1 MKKHLKSALCLVL
14 LLCMVAVFAACEEEP
29 AGTSS
34 GSVSTTSD
42 AEKTNEYLGAD
53 GRYTPKLGVLD
64 EYRDKTFT
72 ILCVAS
78 TGTYQSDDFTTE
90 VGEGGIDYGD
100 NYYAAVKARNDL
112 VEQNYGVTLDIRK
125 EENAAAAATQDA
137 TAGTNTYNAYS
148 LETGSLATLASDGLL
163 VDLRTLNNLDLEA
176 PWWNQDANTAFSI
189 GDKLFFTTG
198 DYTIMNKANTWC
210 IIFNKQMVE
219 DNGLESP
226 YDLFKDG
233 SWTFDKMVEMAKAV
247 SNATPTSAW
256 DDNNVI
262 YGMVTATVD
271 MRPFYS
277 ASGMLFCDKN
287 AANEPELKFGMDEA
301 SVNLAKTILE
311 TFNGADW
318 KLYATELQDKGSKDI
333 WEDSFGVFYNG
344 RALFRPSGF
353 TAVAKMRTR
362 SEIEFG
368 IVPLPKMTDT
378 QDEYISVPNNGY
390 SIGIPKQAKS
400 EDEEFSA
407 YMVDA
412 MAAGAKYDRTGGMT
426 YEYLETTLKGKGYM
440 DDDSRELVDY
450 IFSHLHYDVGCV
462 YGFDGLTGLLND
474 LSAKASSEVQSEFEA
489 IREKVQTAIEK
500 VVADYESNT

>member
-1 MKKHLKSALCLVL
+1 MKKHLRSAICILL
-14 LLCMVAVFAACEEEP
+14 LLCMVAAFAACEEEDTT
-29 AGTSS
+29 TSTS
-34 GSVSTTSD
+34 GSGSTTSGSAQTD
-42 AEKTNEYLGAD
+42 GYLGED
-53 GRYTPKLGVLD
+53 GRYTPKLGILD
-64 EYRDKTFT
+64 EYKGNTFT
-72 ILCVAS
+72 ILCVGD

-90 VGEGGIDYGD
+90 VGESGIDYGD

-112 VEQNYGVTLDIRK
+112 IEQNYGVTLDIRK
-125 EENAAAAATQDA
+125 ETGAAAAATQDA

-148 LETGSLATLASDGLL
+148 LDTGSLATLASNGLL
-163 VDLRTLNNLDLEA
+163 VDLRTLNNLDLSA

-189 GDKLFFTTG
+189 GQKLFFTTG

-210 IIFNKQMVE
+210 IIFNKQMIE

-226 YDLFKDG
+226 YDLFNNG
-233 SWTFDKMVEMAKAV
+233 TWTFDKMVEMAQTV

-277 ASGMLFCDKN
+277 ASGMLYCDKN
-287 AANEPELKFGMDEA
+287 AADEPDLLFGTDEA
-301 SVNLAKTILE
+301 SIGLAQKILE
-311 TFNGADW
+311 TFNDADW
-318 KLYATELQDKGSKDI
+318 KLYATDLPSDIDI
-333 WEDSFGVFYNG
+333 WESSFGVFYNG

-378 QDEYISVPNNGY
+378 QDEYVSVPNNGY
-390 SIGIPKQAKS
+390 SIGIPKQS
-400 EDEEFSA
+400 DDGSTEEFAA
-407 YMVDA
+407 YMIDA

-462 YGFDGLTGLLND
+462 YGFDGLTGLIGTLATN
-474 LSAKASSEVQSEFEA
+474 KSSDVQSEFES
-489 IREKVQTAIEK
+489 IRDKVQLAIDK
-500 VVADYESNT
+500 VVADYASNT